1 MLSKTLIQASKT
13 LLESAE
19 ETDAERGGASSP
31 AQSWLPAWLHR
42 CSAKCS
48 FPLSSKLAAVLVT
61 CSLVIADLGTDFGQ
75 ALPQYLAHDLI
86 ESFEIQL
93 TGIIVG
99 AFLGYMHFVM
109 DVDLFSKLSRFPVWL
124 KTLAIF
130 EIGVCFPFA
139 PAFIIFAALG
149 AYKRSD
155 AKELQFCLDAARAI
169 SAGEFLEASSPGW
182 GPVGAQSGSGPGPG
196 WVPYGPIWVLM
207 GPKDMFLF

>member
-1 MLSKTLIQASKT
+1 M
-13 LLESAE
+13 
-19 ETDAERGGASSP
+19 
-31 AQSWLPAWLHR
+31 
-42 CSAKCS
+42 
-48 FPLSSKLAAVLVT
+48 T
-61 CSLVIADLGTDFGQ
+61 CSLVIADLGTGFGQ

-149 AYKRSD
+149 AYKRND

-169 SAGEFLEASSPGW
+169 SAGEFLEAYSPGW

-196 WVPYGPIWVLM
+196 WGPYGPLWAHM
-207 GPKDMFLF
+207 GPILLKKSLILIKNH